1 MIVKFYSS
9 GKMATKVLENLH
21 QIILNHISLNFN
33 VCSKEDKDN
42 LNISSQKDFQIL
54 TFHCNFKWLTNL
66 II

>member
-1 MIVKFYSS
+1 
-9 GKMATKVLENLH
+9 MATKVLENLH

-54 TFHCNFKWLTNL
+54 TFHCNFK
-66 II
+66 